1 MQEEIIKSISGSSA
15 FSPEMLETVLRN
27 KELENEKA
35 RIALQEAKQMRT
47 QIEEESVTVSHQ
59 FDELLDW
66 AMKYPHCT
74 IEAKHMVLCNM
85 IDQIDIYGGYD
96 FHIKRANYV
105 KQFLRIISEIT

>member
-66 AMKYPHCT
+66 AGKYPHST
-74 IEAKHMVLCNM
+74 IEAKHMILSNM
-85 IDQIDIYGGYD
+85 IERIDIYRDYY
-96 FHIKRANYV
+96 FHIKLADNV
-105 KQFLRIISEIT
+105 EQLFNDLA